1 MYFRV
6 EFSTYDAELI
16 AVLQKAKGKKP
27 YLIEKALTH
36 FIASQTGKEIV
47 NALMSKKEERAAKKL
62 ATKKEFLASFAH
74 LKDKTKKENAVPVK
88 KKKILIDNFL

>member
-36 FIASQTGKEIV
+36 FIASQAGKETL

-62 ATKKEFLASFAH
+62 MVK
-74 LKDKTKKENAVPVK
+74 KDKSKKENAVPLK
-88 KKKILIDNFL
+88 EKKILIDKFL

>member
-1 MYFRV
+1 MFFRV

-16 AVLQKAKGKKP
+16 AVLQKVKGKKP

-47 NALMSKKEERAAKKL
+47 NALMSKTEERAVKM
-62 ATKKEFLASFAH
+62 TKK
-74 LKDKTKKENAVPVK
+74 DKAAPVK
-88 KKKILIDNFL
+88 KKKILIDKFL